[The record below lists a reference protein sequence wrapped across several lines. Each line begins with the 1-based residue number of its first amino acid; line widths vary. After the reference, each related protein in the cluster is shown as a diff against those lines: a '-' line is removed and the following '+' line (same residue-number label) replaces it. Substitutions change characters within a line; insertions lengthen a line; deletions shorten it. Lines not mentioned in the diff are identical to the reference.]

1 MWTGLR
7 RILFPRFVRRPIRRA
22 ARRPF
27 GRLVAHFLARL
38 VRGGQEGESEEF
50 ELTLGPL
57 LGLLAAP
64 GAISCFLLLAK
75 YSSLLNWLR
84 GRHNVDIFV
93 TSLPE
98 KYRYISIAM
107 AVCGIITVLKWDKL
121 LPDSQDYLNL
131 APLPIGARTIFL
143 ANAAAILIAVAVIA
157 IDVNAIPSVLFPM
170 FVAASGHLHGVQSLQ
185 FVGVH
190 LLCAGLAS
198 VFAIFAVFAL
208 LGTMAVVLPRAA
220 FRACSPVA
228 RGILLLAFFVLLLTG
243 FAGPQFVARLQ
254 RFPGS
259 ALEWLPS
266 LWYLGL
272 YQSLQDRAIP
282 ALARTVPWVWGGAG
296 AALALTAVSYAISYR
311 RRFAGVLESGR
322 KGSARFAVG
331 LAVLDLFGGRAAGFE
346 RGCHRFTV
354 RALLRNETH
363 RMTIAVSV
371 GMGWLLS
378 AQVADPLRQGPL
390 LAAYLLLLGLRVA
403 FDLPAAAPAN
413 WVFRTILDEKENQ
426 APAVARRVMLSFLT
440 PLVLAPAL
448 ASAWW
453 QWGLGPAALHTF
465 YV

>member
-27 GRLVAHFLARL
+27 GRLVAHFLVRL

-98 KYRYISIAM
+98 KYLYISIAM
-107 AVCGIITVLKWDKL
+107 SVCGIITVLKWDKL

-131 APLPIGARTIFL
+131 APLPLGA
-143 ANAAAILIAVAVIA
+143 
-157 IDVNAIPSVLFPM
+157 
-170 FVAASGHLHGVQSLQ
+170 QSLQ

-198 VFAIFAVFAL
+198 VSAIFAVFAL

-228 RGILLLAFFVLLLTG
+228 RGILLLAFFVLLLT
-243 FAGPQFVARLQ
+243 
-254 RFPGS
+254 
-259 ALEWLPS
+259 
-266 LWYLGL
+266 
-272 YQSLQDRAIP
+272 
-282 ALARTVPWVWGGAG
+282 
-296 AALALTAVSYAISYR
+296 
-311 RRFAGVLESGR
+311 
-322 KGSARFAVG
+322 
-331 LAVLDLFGGRAAGFE
+331 
-346 RGCHRFTV
+346 
-354 RALLRNETH
+354 
-363 RMTIAVSV
+363 
-371 GMGWLLS
+371 
-378 AQVADPLRQGPL
+378 
-390 LAAYLLLLGLRVA
+390 
-403 FDLPAAAPAN
+403 
-413 WVFRTILDEKENQ
+413 
-426 APAVARRVMLSFLT
+426 
-440 PLVLAPAL
+440 
-448 ASAWW
+448 
-453 QWGLGPAALHTF
+453 
-465 YV
+465 